1 MKRGHKTGTIE
12 VVSKALQEV
21 GPMTLAEMMDY
32 TGFTKS
38 ACSHALRDLNK
49 MLPTLPKRAHIT
61 QWVYDH
67 EGQKRY
73 PRAVYAWGNYPDA
86 AKPERDPRANQK
98 RSRDKKRL
106 LSAVNSVFNLGR
118 LSRGGYTRQ
127 RRVSSDKSVQMA
139 RRPAPQ
145 HLCN

>member
-1 MKRGHKTGTIE
+1 MTGRGHRTGTIN

-21 GPMTLAEMMDY
+21 GPMTLAEMVDY
-32 TGFTKS
+32 TGLSKQS
-38 ACSHALRDLNK
+38 ASRALCGLVTT
-49 MLPTLPKRAHIT
+49 LPRIPKRAHIT

-86 AKPERDPRANQK
+86 AKPERDIRETQK
-98 RSRDKKRL
+98 RHRAKKRL

-118 LSRGGYTRQ
+118 LSRGGYTRK
-127 RRVSSDKSVQMA
+127 RRDNDLH
-139 RRPAPQ
+139 P
-145 HLCN
+145 

>member
-1 MKRGHKTGTIE
+1 MSKRGHKTGTID

-86 AKPERDPRANQK
+86 AKPARDHRANQK

-118 LSRGGYTRQ
+118 LSRGGYTRK
-127 RRVSSDKSVQMA
+127 RRNNAQPVQVA
-139 RRPAPQ
+139 
-145 HLCN
+145 